1 MSDKITQFT
10 KDNQPNGRPGRG
22 VGWRRKIIEAFE
34 RAGKT
39 EDEFIEYII
48 ARAFDKDD
56 DLSPRMLEL
65 LVNRLAPLNRSVFPL
80 YKVEIPANATP
91 ADRIDAI
98 INAVAKEELPADVAN
113 MLVAMIKVGMD
124 VREVTEL
131 SERLAALEQLIASM
145 NKD

>member
-10 KDNQPNGRPGRG
+10 KDNQPSGRPGRG
-22 VGWRRKIIEAFE
+22 VGWRRKILEAFE

-48 ARAFDKDD
+48 ARAFDKAD

-80 YKVEIPANATP
+80 YKVEIPADATP

-113 MLVAMIKVGMD
+113 MLVAMIKVGID
-124 VREVTEL
+124 VREVCEL
-131 SERLAALEQLIASM
+131 ADRLAALERLVAETVD
-145 NKD
+145 K

>member
-10 KDNQPNGRPGRG
+10 KDNQPSGRPGRG
-22 VGWRRKIIEAFE
+22 VGWRRKILEAFE

-48 ARAFDKDD
+48 ARAFDKAD

-80 YKVEIPANATP
+80 YKVEIPVDATP

-113 MLVAMIKVGMD
+113 MLVAMIKVGID
-124 VREVTEL
+124 VREVCEL
-131 SERLAALEQLIASM
+131 ADRLAALEKLVAETVD
-145 NKD
+145 K

>member
-10 KDNQPNGRPGRG
+10 KDNQPSGRPGRG
-22 VGWRRKIIEAFE
+22 VGWRRKILEAFE

-48 ARAFDKDD
+48 ARAFDKAD

-80 YKVEIPANATP
+80 YKVEIPADATP